1 MDLRHKRGV
10 QKNIFSLCI
19 CLLISGLV
27 WSQEVVAS
35 ELEGSVR
42 AMESQMLIVETSPS
56 AADTIS
62 VEGSSYGV
70 WFFVRTVL
78 VLAVVIALIW
88 GFFMFLKKTSG
99 AADSSDPYLKKVA
112 ALTLAPGKFV
122 YVVTLKSKAYLV
134 GVADNSVSLI
144 AEIDDQEL
152 IDAMNL
158 NAPQGFEGRKHGDFT
173 SILGKFVNAKGK
185 NYAATKGT
193 GNDFS
198 TSGVVELL
206 KNQRSRLNV
215 SEGVDGKDDT
225 P

>member
-1 MDLRHKRGV
+1 MGLNHKGGV
-10 QKNIFSLCI
+10 RKIIFSLCS
-19 CLLISGLV
+19 CLLISGFA

-35 ELEGSVR
+35 EVETSVR
-42 AMESQMLIVETSPS
+42 DAESQMLIAETSPS
-56 AADTIS
+56 ATDATS

-88 GFFMFLKKTSG
+88 VFFMFLKKASG
-99 AADSSDPYLKKVA
+99 TADGSDPYLKKVA
-112 ALTLAPGKFV
+112 SLPLAPGKFV
-122 YVVTLKSKAYLV
+122 HVVTLNSRGYLI
-134 GVADNSVSLI
+134 GVSDNSVDLI

-158 NAPQGFEGRKHGDFT
+158 NAPQSFGGRKPSDFT
-173 SILGKFVNAKGK
+173 SILDKFVNSKGK
-185 NYAATKGT
+185 GYAATKGS

-198 TSGVVELL
+198 TSSAVELL

-215 SEGVDGKDDT
+215 SEGVDGEDDT